1 MKKIIF
7 SRKIFILVLT
17 AIVTIAI
24 ISFFLA
30 PKKILKTDSLIDNT
44 SVHYDFSSREMCEKQ
59 TGWPCRATMCSE
71 DGSGVCN
78 NFIKGRS
85 WGPVLPEYD
94 LYEVEEVLR
103 SDKLQ
108 YRGSASVANR
118 YLIKGILV
126 SKQYADCSTCLS
138 LDPSL
143 CSPCP
148 NGKIILASVDFT
160 LFNNSSTMF
169 ISSNF
174 SANNI
179 CPKWLA
185 NIREQTLP
193 RLLVAPPIIA
203 TDDFLGSI
211 SNISQA
217 LRMPSTAKLAI

>member
-148 NGKIILASVDFT
+148 NGKIILASVSESKT
-160 LFNNSSTMF
+160 YS
-169 ISSNF
+169 
-174 SANNI
+174 
-179 CPKWLA
+179 
-185 NIREQTLP
+185 RY
-193 RLLVAPPIIA
+193 
-203 TDDFLGSI
+203 
-211 SNISQA
+211 
-217 LRMPSTAKLAI
+217 